1 MLSKNAEIIL
11 KHLYEKEM
19 DFEESSD
26 KKNETAMLSMGEI
39 KELFPNSSH
48 IHVNQTLTFLLTE
61 KYILNRLI
69 NYPYKIYDKDFSLN
83 KFVIG
88 DKGISYLKNKKYRL
102 GAVILPLVFSAI
114 GIIISIIALLN

>member
-26 KKNETAMLSMGEI
+26 KKKETAMLSMEEI

-61 KYILNRLI
+61 KYIFNRLI

>member
-19 DFEESSD
+19 KFEDSSD
-26 KKNETAMLSMGEI
+26 KKNETAMVSMDEI
-39 KELFPNSSH
+39 KDLFPNSSD
-48 IHVNQTLTFLLTE
+48 IHVNQTLTYLLSE
-61 KYILNRLI
+61 KYIFNRLI
-69 NYPYKIYDKDFSLN
+69 NYPYEIYDKAFSFN

>member
-26 KKNETAMLSMGEI
+26 KKKETAMLSMEEI

-61 KYILNRLI
+61 KYIFNRLI
-69 NYPYKIYDKDFSLN
+69 NYPYKIYDIDFSLN

>member
-26 KKNETAMLSMGEI
+26 KKKETAMLSMEEL

-61 KYILNRLI
+61 KYIFNRLI

>member
-19 DFEESSD
+19 KFEDSSD
-26 KKNETAMLSMGEI
+26 KKNETAMVSMDEI
-39 KELFPNSSH
+39 KDLFPNSSD
-48 IHVNQTLTFLLTE
+48 IHVNQTLTYLLSE
-61 KYILNRLI
+61 KYIFNRLI